1 MILPKL
7 ARPQRGRRSGHVA
20 ALLAPYRSVLVS
32 LLVFSGI
39 VNVMALAV
47 SLFSLNVYDRVLTS
61 SSLDTLGF
69 LCLAVVLAIALSSTL
84 EGVRQLIAGQV
95 GQWLSERLAPQLLS
109 MALDQRSLP
118 ADMRLGALRGLSSVT
133 GFLATPTLFSVVD
146 MLWVPIYLVAIYFL
160 HPDLGIVAAAGAAIL
175 LALAWINERGTRGR
189 LGDAQSLAATNLDHA
204 EALVRNGEVIDALGM
219 TGAAVDQWALRHRQQ
234 MMASSRPQHFT
245 TTITSI
251 ARFVRYAIQVAVLA
265 VGAWLVLDRQLTG
278 GSMIAGSIIVGRLM
292 APIESSISYWRQFV
306 AARHALRKVEA
317 FCQLPPTRTSL
328 MRLPAPSGAITV
340 TNLTYVPPALAMPVL
355 RNVSFAV
362 TAGEMLA
369 LVGPSASGKTT
380 LARSLIGTLQP
391 TQGHVRLD
399 GADAFDWMRSDLGPH
414 IGYLPQDVE
423 LLPGSVRDNIA
434 RFRGDAT
441 DADVVAAAKLAD
453 CHEMILQLAGGY
465 DMQLTD
471 GGMQL
476 SGGQRQRIGLARALI
491 GTPRLV
497 VLDEPNASLDAAGEE
512 ALFRALRLLKTR
524 GVTCIVVSHRTNLLR
539 IADKVL
545 VLEAGHVASF
555 GTARDVVAKLTRA
568 AERPS
573 RTDPPPAVPAASAIN
588 GTPAAVG
595 EARA

>member
-1 MILPKL
+1 MAFLRP
-7 ARPQRGRRSGHVA
+7 ARPSIARPKSPVA

-47 SLFSLNVYDRVLTS
+47 SIFSLNVFDRVLTS

-69 LCLAVVLAIALSSTL
+69 LCLAVLLAIALSSTL
-84 EGVRQLIAGQV
+84 EGVRQLVAGQV
-95 GQWLSERLAPQLLS
+95 GQWLSERLAPRLLS
-109 MALDQRSLP
+109 IALDQRSLP
-118 ADMRLGALRGLSSVT
+118 PDMRLGALRALSAVT
-133 GFLATPTLFSVVD
+133 GFLSTPTLFSVID
-146 MLWVPIYLVAIYFL
+146 ILWVPVYLLAIYLL
-160 HPDLGIVAAAGAAIL
+160 HPDLGTVAAVGAIVL
-175 LALAWINERGTRGR
+175 LTLAWINERGTRVR
-189 LGDAQSLAATNLDHA
+189 QGDAQSLASANLDHA

-219 TGAAVDQWALRHRQQ
+219 TDAAVDQWARRHRDQ
-234 MMASSRPQHFT
+234 MVASSRPQRFT

-278 GSMIAGSIIVGRLM
+278 GAMIAGSIIVGRLM

-306 AARHALRKVEA
+306 TARHALRQVEA
-317 FCQLPPTRTSL
+317 FLQIPATRTSL

-340 TNLTYVPPALAMPVL
+340 SNLTYVPPTLNMPVL
-355 RNVSFAV
+355 RNVSFAIA
-362 TAGEMLA
+362 AGEMLA

-380 LARSLIGTLQP
+380 LARSLIGTLRP
-391 TQGHVRLD
+391 TQGHVRLG
-399 GADAFDWMRSDLGPH
+399 GADAFDWMRSDLGPY

-434 RFRGDAT
+434 RFSEAAT
-441 DADVVAAAKLAD
+441 DEDVVEAARLAD
-453 CHEMILQLAGGY
+453 CHEMILQLEGGY
-465 DMQLTD
+465 DMHLTD
-471 GGMQL
+471 GGLQL

-512 ALFRALRLLKTR
+512 ALFRALRQLKTR

-545 VLEAGHVASF
+545 VLDAGSVASF
-555 GTARDVVAKLTRA
+555 GTARDVVAKLARA
-568 AERPS
+568 AEKPARME
-573 RTDPPPAVPAASAIN
+573 PPTAVRAATPVN
-588 GTPAAVG
+588 GIPAAVQ